1 MVDKDKTDTKPDR
14 SDYFLAQPEDFIFHS
29 KKDKKGN

>member
-14 SDYFLAQPEDFIFHS
+14 SDYFLARPDDFVFHGKKED
-29 KKDKKGN
+29 